1 MFVYQTN
8 TIYKS
13 LVLTFM
19 LSRET
24 SPKNIMYVVHVYR
37 SQLTIYILKTLS
49 YTIYWRLFATL
60 SHDKMYIYIT
70 IN

>member
-1 MFVYQTN
+1 MFVYLTN

-13 LVLTFM
+13 LFLTVM

-24 SPKNIMYVVHVYR
+24 CPKNIMYVVHVYQ

-60 SHDKMYIYIT
+60 SHDIMYVYIT